1 VTGSARDEAD
11 LRWLNAAIE
20 LSRRCPPSATA
31 FSVGAIVVGADDQM
45 LGAGY
50 SRERDQVE
58 HAEEVALSRARAF
71 ASSAGVLA
79 GSTMYSSLE
88 PCAARASRPVPC
100 ADLIIEAG
108 IRRVVM
114 AWREPA
120 IFVPGGGTARLRKAG
135 VQVTVLPE
143 LAAAA
148 RAVNAHLL

>member
-1 VTGSARDEAD
+1 
-11 LRWLNAAIE
+11 
-20 LSRRCPPSATA
+20 
-31 FSVGAIVVGADDQM
+31 VVGADDQV

-50 SRERDQVE
+50 SRERDPVE
-58 HAEEVALSRARAF
+58 HAEEVALSRAHAL
-71 ASSAGVLA
+71 ALPPGVLA
-79 GSTMYSSLE
+79 ASTMYSSLE

-108 IRRVVM
+108 IRRVVL
-114 AWREPA
+114 AWREPP

-143 LAAAA
+143 LAPAA